1 MFYVEESYYNSDSVY
16 AFYPE
21 YALLRVDLYP
31 NRSVDFKKIIEV
43 KNRKGGTQSIT
54 GVIEGEILEFRGSR
68 KGIPLNLSLVDGPNG
83 IVEISIDS
91 ADVVSLRRSMYVYQI
106 RAIDGEQ
113 TSLISHGQVVFTDL

>member
-1 MFYVEESYYNSDSVY
+1 M
-16 AFYPE
+16 
-21 YALLRVDLYP
+21 
-31 NRSVDFKKIIEV
+31 
-43 KNRKGGTQSIT
+43 
-54 GVIEGEILEFRGSR
+54 IEGEILEFRGSR